1 MVESCFAEDP
11 VLHKNSPLQ
20 EYLNNL
26 SFDDDG
32 LVEDYFNKKQQ
43 RFELESSNCYAETF
57 SVLTRRHWTRLRS
70 FVSSV
75 FPMSQSAVRDLCKR
89 YYYEFGEE
97 VVGSKI
103 ILDED
108 LDFLCLQTPQI
119 FVDIVRK
126 DRKLS
131 GNNEQPEKD
140 EQEVKEEKIKDS
152 KNNYLNFSL
161 IVLFLSLVLTSI
173 YSVYFHIAVFAL
185 VLMFVIFT
193 VRLKLTKEIWKR
205 RLLGNLSI
213 IKDLLNFSY
222 KFLST
227 SRQSIKMA
235 QELEVVSLG
244 YSLVN
249 GVTPAARLEQ
259 SSKNRDKPKSCV
271 RLRSLVL
278 KSTINCILC
287 CREAT
292 LKVLKFV
299 PNSNEPKGTNRF
311 DVSLETLESL
321 HPCLAA
327 SNDLEMFKHSDGYS
341 LATLKVVIRLLRKQ
355 VSELVTQI
363 FIALS
368 ASTWDFSNNG
378 LLVTLSEVLKVPV
391 QEFLKSCKVLRSCY
405 EMHKYVT
412 SVKPSG
418 PRHPSSTGT
427 SKELMIHLKSLQA
440 HMRNALL
447 MSIEMEERLS
457 KADSGR
463 DDGYATGLMDNID
476 HHIAVSADCLDKCK
490 SSVCKPVEVAESE
503 EDSLPQ
509 KPISASEYKPVN
521 VEEVVREKDP
531 VEFCEDQVFEAVVNK
546 DEESLVSSRFDD
558 EDEENLKVKREKS
571 KHLLKELHSVLAS
584 KTSVE
589 QREERKLKLF
599 PNYKPKTLPVKNI
612 SSIKSIFS
620 FCDQNKDESSFV
632 ADAVDDQIKLNP
644 TCNGRKRI
652 STYSKR
658 PPSRSHRLK
667 CVENINSELFTTE
680 QVDSDASNVNGGT
693 KVEGGTRD
701 VKFSS
706 GYGFSQALAA
716 QAAAIARQQQTKTET
731 FGDD

>member
-1 MVESCFAEDP
+1 MVESSFAEDP
-11 VLHKNSPLQ
+11 VLHQNSPLQ
-20 EYLNNL
+20 EYLNNME
-26 SFDDDG
+26 FNDDG
-32 LVEDYFNKKQQ
+32 LVEEYFSKKQKK
-43 RFELESSNCYAETF
+43 FELKSSTCYYDTF
-57 SVLTRRHWTRLRS
+57 YVLMKKYWQQVRS
-70 FVSSV
+70 FVSNV
-75 FPMSQSAVRDLCKR
+75 FPMSQNVVRDLCKQ

-97 VVGSKI
+97 VVSSKI

-131 GNNEQPEKD
+131 GDNQHEQAK
-140 EQEVKEEKIKDS
+140 VKKEEKIEI
-152 KNNYLNFSL
+152 KNNYFTFSSV
-161 IVLFLSLVLTSI
+161 ILFIAVVATSLF
-173 YSVYFHIAVFAL
+173 SVYLHMVVFAF

-299 PNSNEPKGTNRF
+299 PSTSEHKVSSNRF
-311 DVSLETLESL
+311 DVSLESLESL

-327 SNDLEMFKHSDGYS
+327 TNDLEMLQHSDGYS
-341 LATLKVVIRLLRKQ
+341 LATLKVMNRLFRKQ
-355 VSELVTQI
+355 VSELITQI

-368 ASTWDFSNNG
+368 ASTWDFSNTG

-412 SVKPSG
+412 SVKPAS
-418 PRHPSSTGT
+418 PRHQSSTENSKV
-427 SKELMIHLKSLQA
+427 SKEFMIHLKSLQV

-447 MSIEMEERLS
+447 MSIEMEERLN
-457 KADSGR
+457 KVDS
-463 DDGYATGLMDNID
+463 DQDQDYATGLMDNID
-476 HHIAVSADCLDKCK
+476 HHISVSHDCLEKCK
-490 SSVCKPVEVAESE
+490 NGVGKKVDNVEQVG
-503 EDSLPQ
+503 DVLPQ
-509 KPISASEYKPVN
+509 KKVSASEYQS
-521 VEEVVREKDP
+521 VEEVVQEKDP
-531 VEFCEDQVFEAVVNK
+531 VDFTEDQVFEAVVDK
-546 DEESLVSSRFDD
+546 DENLLVSRDIDADD
-558 EDEENLKVKREKS
+558 EVNLKLQREKS
-571 KHLLKELHSVLAS
+571 KHLLKELNSVLAS
-584 KTSVE
+584 KTSDE
-589 QREERKLKLF
+589 QREERKAKLF
-599 PNYKPKTLPVKNI
+599 PNYKPKTLPLEKNN
-612 SSIKSIFS
+612 SIKNIFS
-620 FCDQNKDESSFV
+620 FCDKIKDDQN
-632 ADAVDDQIKLNP
+632 AVNDVVIDQIKVNP
-644 TCNGRKRI
+644 LPNSRKKVT
-652 STYSKR
+652 TYSKR

-667 CVENINSELFTTE
+667 SIENSVIELDENKQNDNTT
-680 QVDSDASNVNGGT
+680 SDEAESTKKVNYS
-693 KVEGGTRD
+693 R
-701 VKFSS
+701 

-716 QAAAIARQQQTKTET
+716 QAAAIARKQQTKTEII
-731 FGDD
+731 GDD